1 MIYRT
6 PNGKQYEAEEIFIY
20 DTIYGSL
27 ENQGFGL
34 IFDDELLEFLAN
46 TEPHAEIERVRV
58 AKDTS
63 QFYLAKVAFL
73 EPDRILVDYHGDH
86 FQLIFNANDEFQFV
100 PDPDDFSILKNEF
113 SDGEFFD
120 GEFKENF

>member
-20 DTIYGSL
+20 NTIYGSL

-73 EPDRILVDYHGDH
+73 EPDRILVDYMGDQ
-86 FQLIFNANDEFQFV
+86 FQLTFNADDNFQFV
-100 PDPDDFSILKNEF
+100 DDPDDFTELKNQF
-113 SDGEFFD
+113 SDGIFLQ
-120 GEFKENF
+120 GEF

>member
-6 PNGKQYEAEEIFIY
+6 TNGKQYEAEEIYIY
-20 DTIYGSL
+20 NTIYGSL

-73 EPDRILVDYHGDH
+73 EPDRILVDYMGDQ
-86 FQLIFNANDEFQFV
+86 FQLTFNADDNFQFV
-100 PDPDDFSILKNEF
+100 DDPDDFTELKNQF
-113 SDGEFFD
+113 SDGIFLQ
-120 GEFKENF
+120 GEF